1 MNPQEPPKQNFNE
14 TINDVDPDERLLAV
28 IKKHPF
34 GIIKIYIQS
43 AIGIVGALALISFV
57 LPGLVSGD
65 SSSDIYAIMVV
76 GVLIVAAVMII
87 ILMVA
92 TIIYYQS
99 TLRVTTKTLT
109 QTLQLSLFAK
119 KTSQLSVTSIEDVT
133 SSKSGIFPTL
143 FNFGRL
149 TVETAGEQENFHFDY
164 CPHSDHYA
172 KLILDTR
179 QQYLGRRD
187 EDVLHPSYREQPVA
201 QAEPAPVEQA
211 AAVPVQQPQPS
222 QPQAQVPAP
231 VQPQAQQPDATPPSE
246 QVPSAQTNPDD
257 DEMNRYS
264 GQF

>member
-1 MNPQEPPKQNFNE
+1 MNPQQPPKQNFKE
-14 TINDVDPDERLLAV
+14 TINQVDSDERLLAV

-43 AIGIVGALALISFV
+43 AIGICGAVALIAFV
-57 LPGLVSGD
+57 LPGLTDLSESTDMV
-65 SSSDIYAIMVV
+65 AILAT
-76 GVLIVAAVMII
+76 GLLIVAAVMII

-99 TLRVTTKTLT
+99 TLRVTNKTIT

-143 FNFGRL
+143 FNYGRL

-187 EDVLHPSYREQPVA
+187 ENVLHPSYREQPVA
-201 QAEPAPVEQA
+201 QTEPAPIQQTDVDQT
-211 AAVPVQQPQPS
+211 PVQ
-222 QPQAQVPAP
+222 
-231 VQPQAQQPDATPPSE
+231 T
-246 QVPSAQTNPDD
+246 PSAQAKSD